1 MRISSEFINDISVH
15 CVINPIFTI
24 QNSTKQNITYIVIS
38 EIDKQWGY
46 PNIDLNSINWNN
58 VFILYKYFSYNICL
72 NT

>member
-1 MRISSEFINDISVH
+1 MRISSDFINDISVH
-15 CVINPIFTI
+15 CVINSIFTI

-38 EIDKQWGY
+38 EFDKQWAY

-58 VFILYKYFSYNICL
+58 IFLLYKYFSYNICL